1 MLVAKVSVP
10 HFKSVKPGVGC
21 FLVSFSRNKNP
32 VKLGPLTGSQ
42 RNEGVLSLAK
52 ALLVYIRLRGGPQT
66 CCGML
71 PHGLKLDIRLL
82 SIPFLWNSEQ

>member
-1 MLVAKVSVP
+1 
-10 HFKSVKPGVGC
+10 VGY
-21 FLVSFSRNKNP
+21 FVVSFSRNKNP
-32 VKLGPLTGSQ
+32 IKLGPLMGSQ

-66 CCGML
+66 CCGIL

-82 SIPFLWNSEQ
+82 SIPFLWDSEQ

>member
-1 MLVAKVSVP
+1 MSVP
-10 HFKSVKPGVGC
+10 HFKSIKPGVGY
-21 FLVSFSRNKNP
+21 FVVSFSRNKNP
-32 VKLGPLTGSQ
+32 MKLGPLMGSQ

-66 CCGML
+66 CCGIL

-82 SIPFLWNSEQ
+82 SIPFLWDSEQ